1 MQISKLYETKITC
14 SDYNPN
20 IDDTITV
27 TVALIDFN
35 GNNVTGTNA
44 TITVNQGYFTKYT
57 RNSSDTAISGT
68 STQSYTGTTGSD
80 GTFTMTYK
88 CSEWGLATF
97 SAKNHNA
104 QIHIIGWKDITS
116 TAISPA
122 LQEYAK
128 FYINDEIKMARLLYA
143 RNSLI
148 IPSTGG
154 SSATSIPEQYRPKKN
169 MPYGITANVRV
180 ILLDDTGNLKFD
192 NYGSSSAS
200 VDFAYQWDY
209 SYA

>member
-14 SDYNPN
+14 SNYNPN

-68 STQSYTGTTGSD
+68 TTKTYTGTTGTD
-80 GTFTMTYK
+80 GTFTMTYN

-97 SAKNHNA
+97 SANNTKI
-104 QIHIIGWKDITS
+104 QSEVTGWKQISTNTTNDITS
-116 TAISPA
+116 VQYCNGEYGYIQVSGTPNADTSQNDKTLMTLTQYLPKYTVRFPIHPNGQIVASIYGADSP
-122 LQEYAK
+122 
-128 FYINDEIKMARLLYA
+128 DGMDTVKMQNHSSTKRPGLL
-143 RNSLI
+143 
-148 IPSTGG
+148 G
-154 SSATSIPEQYRPKKN
+154 SGLYRVK
-169 MPYGITANVRV
+169 
-180 ILLDDTGNLKFD
+180 
-192 NYGSSSAS
+192 
-200 VDFAYQWDY
+200 
-209 SYA
+209 